1 MLLNPQEFEKK
12 EHKLKARAATNL
24 AFLHSLE
31 GDTANAE
38 RYADL
43 AAGTD
48 KYSAQTLV
56 NKVSQYQS
64 EPATCCVSVCLPLF
78 VFLSECLPAW
88 WSVSPVCACQSWPD
102 YLSICLSV
110 CLNV

>member
-1 MLLNPQEFEKK
+1 MLKLQEFEKK

-24 AFLHSLE
+24 AFLYSLE
-31 GDTANAE
+31 GDADSAE

-56 NKVSQYQS
+56 NKVTHCQS
-64 EPATCCVSVCLPLF
+64 EPAVHLFVCLPVDLLCLSPLACLF
-78 VFLSECLPAW
+78 VH
-88 WSVSPVCACQSWPD
+88 
-102 YLSICLSV
+102 LSV
-110 CLNV
+110 